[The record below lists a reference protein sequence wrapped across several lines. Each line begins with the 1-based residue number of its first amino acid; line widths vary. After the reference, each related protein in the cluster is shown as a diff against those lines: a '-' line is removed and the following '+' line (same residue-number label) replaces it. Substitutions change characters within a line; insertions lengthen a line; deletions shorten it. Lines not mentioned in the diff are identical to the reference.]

1 VELDPNDEQRFFQE
15 TTRKF
20 LDTEMPVTR
29 VRELAKTQDG
39 FDRAWWRRGAEL
51 GWTSLLVRETDGGG
65 TLSGNGTSD
74 LAIVAEEFGRSVAP
88 GPLIPLNI
96 CAQTISLLGTDTQR
110 AEVLPGLL
118 DGSVIATWCFHES
131 ARPWNVL
138 GQTMQATLDVDGGWL
153 LTGTKTAVEYG
164 AQADWLLVSVGTS
177 DNATTNSGAHDRPDP
192 TGGPP
197 HGPTQFLLRADTPG
211 VTITQ
216 KESIDLVRRYADIRF
231 DHVKCNPA
239 AVVGQPNGAAEDI
252 ERQIA
257 TAVALQCA
265 EISGAA
271 GKVFEFTLAYAFDRF
286 SFGRPLASYQALKH
300 RFADMKTW
308 LESSYATSLAAAH
321 AVGAND
327 PDASKLASIAKA
339 YVADR
344 CPELIQDCI
353 QMHGGIGVTWEHDLH
368 LYLRRV
374 TADAGT
380 LGTPDDHRER
390 VAAACGLETA
400 GAR

>member
-1 VELDPNDEQRFFQE
+1 MDLDPTDEQRFFQE

-20 LDTEMPVTR
+20 LESEMPITR
-29 VRELAKTQDG
+29 VRELARTADG

-51 GWTSLLVRETDGGG
+51 GWTSLLVQEPDGGG
-65 TLSGNGTSD
+65 TLSGNGTAD
-74 LAIVAEEFGRSVAP
+74 LAIVAEEFGRSAAP
-88 GPLIPLNI
+88 GPLVPLNI
-96 CAQTISLLGTDTQR
+96 CAQTISLVGTDRQR

-118 DGSVIATWCFHES
+118 DGSVVATWCFHE
-131 ARPWNVL
+131 ADRPWNGL
-138 GQTMQATLDVDGGWL
+138 GRTMQATADDRGGWVL
-153 LTGTKTAVEYG
+153 HGTKTAVEYA
-164 AQADWLLVSVGTS
+164 AQADWLLVSVG
-177 DNATTNSGAHDRPDP
+177 DSGVISPASGGPHP
-192 TGGPP
+192 TGGALDRPA
-197 HGPTQFLLRADTPG
+197 QFLLRADTPG

-231 DHVKCNPA
+231 DQVKVA
-239 AVVGQPNGAAEDI
+239 AEAVVGTPRGAAEDI
-252 ERQIA
+252 ERQ
-257 TAVALQCA
+257 TTTSVALQCA

-271 GKVFEFTLAYAFDRF
+271 GKVFEFTLSYVFDRY

-308 LESSYATSLAAAH
+308 LESSYATSLAAVH
-321 AVGAND
+321 AVGTSNLE
-327 PDASKLASIAKA
+327 ASKLASIAKA

-390 VAAACGLETA
+390 VAAACGLISA

>member
-1 VELDPNDEQRFFQE
+1 MELDPTDEQRFFQE

-20 LDTEMPVTR
+20 LEAEVPITR
-29 VRELAKTQDG
+29 VRELAKTPDG
-39 FDRAWWRRGAEL
+39 FDRASWRRGAEL
-51 GWTSLLVRETDGGG
+51 GWTSLLVREADAGG
-65 TLSGNGTSD
+65 TLSGNGTAD

-96 CAQTISLLGTDTQR
+96 CAQMISRSGSDSQR

-131 ARPWNVL
+131 ARPWDGL
-138 GQTMQATLDVDGGWL
+138 GRTLTATKSPAGGWVL
-153 LTGTKTAVEYG
+153 HGTKMAVEYA
-164 AQADWLLVSVGTS
+164 AQADWLLVSVG
-177 DNATTNSGAHDRPDP
+177 GPD
-192 TGGPP
+192 
-197 HGPTQFLLRADTPG
+197 GPTQFLLRADTPG
-211 VTITQ
+211 VTIRQ
-216 KESIDLVRRYADIRF
+216 KDSIDLVRRYADLRF
-231 DHVKCNPA
+231 DQVPVEA
-239 AVVGQPNGAAEDI
+239 SSIIGQAGGAAGDI
-252 ERQIA
+252 ERQIT

-265 EISGAA
+265 EMSGAA
-271 GKVFEFTLAYAFDRF
+271 GKVFEFTLAYAFDRY

-308 LESSYATSLAAAH
+308 LESSYATSLAAAN
-321 AVGAND
+321 AVGACD
-327 PDASKLASIAKA
+327 RDASKLASIAKA

-380 LGTPDDHRER
+380 LGTADDHRER
-390 VAAACGLETA
+390 VATACGLTPA